1 MVPIEGHTP
10 RRSATADRT
19 GKQMTD
25 SMDTSSGEQSPLT
38 LRLHFARHGETV
50 SSREGRF
57 CGVTE
62 CELTA
67 DGLEMAAL
75 LAERCAAAGHWRAVV
90 TSPLRRCWKTA
101 HPAAERLGLAL
112 TVEPALREID
122 HGAWEDL
129 PAAEVAARDAV
140 AFTAWHAHPGWR
152 GAPGGESGYAVAARA
167 VPAIEAIR
175 AAHRDGDVLLV
186 SHKATIRVLTCAL
199 LGLDVDRY
207 RASVACPVGSVTTF
221 EFTGDADPL
230 LLGLADVSDL
240 PARLR
245 TGGDVA

>member
-1 MVPIEGHTP
+1 MSQST
-10 RRSATADRT
+10 SAPAA
-19 GKQMTD
+19 G
-25 SMDTSSGEQSPLT
+25 QSPPR

-67 DGLEMAAL
+67 AGLEMAGL
-75 LAERCAAAGHWRAVV
+75 LAERCAVAGRWRAVV
-90 TSPLRRCWKTA
+90 TSPMRRCQVSA
-101 HPAAERLGLAL
+101 RPAAERLGLGL
-112 TVEPALREID
+112 TVEPGLREID

-129 PAAEVAARDAV
+129 PGAEVARRDAT
-140 AFTAWHAHPGWR
+140 AFAAWQEHPGWY

-167 VPAIEAIR
+167 LPAVAAIR
-175 AAHRDGDVLLV
+175 AAHRDGDVLVV
-186 SHKATIRVLTCAL
+186 SHKATIRIITCVL

-207 RASVACPVGSVTTF
+207 RARLACPVGSLTTF
-221 EFTGDADPL
+221 EFSGDADPL
-230 LLGLADVSDL
+230 LLGLADVSHL

-245 TGGDVA
+245 EVGDVTRL